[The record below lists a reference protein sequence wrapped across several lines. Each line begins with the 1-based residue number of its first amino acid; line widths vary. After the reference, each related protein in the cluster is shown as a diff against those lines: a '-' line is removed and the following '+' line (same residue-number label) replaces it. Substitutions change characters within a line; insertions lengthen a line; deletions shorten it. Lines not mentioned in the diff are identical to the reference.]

1 MYGYIQIC
9 KPELKFREFDSY
21 RTYYC
26 GLCHSLHEKFGSI
39 GQFLLSY
46 DITFLTLLLDSL
58 YEPKEIC
65 TSKRCIAHPIKKQL
79 YIQSEVTEYAADMS
93 LLLSAYKFE
102 DDWYDDN
109 SYFKKIIYKLI
120 SKKNNKLKEI
130 YIKKVSIIE
139 KELKKLHE
147 LEKNNSSDPML
158 PAICFGNILSEI
170 LAFREDVWEE
180 KLRIIGFHLGCYI
193 YILDAFDDLPKDK
206 KKNSYNPFLSKDV
219 NDAKFIDETEE
230 LLRIII
236 APAAEAFEYLPV
248 IKNVEILRN
257 ILYAG
262 IWTSFKKRK
271 SEYLNNNIN
280 EKDEKQQGGNI

>member
-9 KPELKFREFDSY
+9 KPELKFKEFDLY
-21 RTYYC
+21 HTYYC
-26 GLCHSLHEKFGSI
+26 GLCHSLHEKFGSV

-46 DITFLTLLLDSL
+46 DITFLSLLLDGL
-58 YEPKEIC
+58 YEPEEVYDC
-65 TSKRCIAHPIKKQL
+65 KRCIAHPIKKQSN
-79 YIQSEVTEYAADMS
+79 IQSEVTEYAADMC
-93 LLLSAYKFE
+93 LLLSAYKLE

-120 SKKNNKLKEI
+120 SKKNNSIKEI

-139 KELKKLHE
+139 EELKKLHE
-147 LEKNNSSDPML
+147 LEKNNSSDSML

-170 LAFREDVWEE
+170 FAFREDVWEE
-180 KLRIIGFHLGCYI
+180 KLRIIGFHLGCFI

-219 NDAKFIDETEE
+219 HDAKFINDIEE

-236 APAAEAFEYLPV
+236 APAAEAFEYLPIV
-248 IKNVEILRN
+248 KNVEILRN

-262 IWTSFKKRK
+262 IWTAFKKRK
-271 SEYLNNNIN
+271 SEYLNDNIHENN
-280 EKDEKQQGGNI
+280 

>member
-1 MYGYIQIC
+1 M
-9 KPELKFREFDSY
+9 
-21 RTYYC
+21 
-26 GLCHSLHEKFGSI
+26 
-39 GQFLLSY
+39 
-46 DITFLTLLLDSL
+46 
-58 YEPKEIC
+58 
-65 TSKRCIAHPIKKQL
+65 
-79 YIQSEVTEYAADMS
+79 
-93 LLLSAYKFE
+93 
-102 DDWYDDN
+102 
-109 SYFKKIIYKLI
+109 
-120 SKKNNKLKEI
+120 
-130 YIKKVSIIE
+130 
-139 KELKKLHE
+139 
-147 LEKNNSSDPML
+147 
-158 PAICFGNILSEI
+158 
-170 LAFREDVWEE
+170 DV
-180 KLRIIGFHLGCYI
+180 I